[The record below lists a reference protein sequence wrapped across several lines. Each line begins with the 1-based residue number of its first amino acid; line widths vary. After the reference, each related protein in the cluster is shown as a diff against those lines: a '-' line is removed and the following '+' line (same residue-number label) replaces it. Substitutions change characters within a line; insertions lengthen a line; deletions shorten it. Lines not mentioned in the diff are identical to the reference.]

1 MSLVSQLHVTDVILH
16 LQNSI
21 KLLPCLCKYSLV
33 TAYSTPNPMRVA
45 PVSDDKKK
53 KKTRGSPNHGHQVHT
68 LNHSFSSVRSR
79 LLVFF
84 SFILSGRGALI
95 HKNAHTNTHTHL
107 SKLTDTLNFLFSSM
121 WPAPEPEDDEV
132 EILLNPSRS
141 IFGLLLYCGGTG
153 WAIPGGG
160 GITTAIAP
168 AAIGGPPG
176 GPPGGGGNGAAW
188 CNGGGVKGRWLCG
201 L

>member
-1 MSLVSQLHVTDVILH
+1 MLQPTPHQTPCGLHR
-16 LQNSI
+16 
-21 KLLPCLCKYSLV
+21 Y
-33 TAYSTPNPMRVA
+33 PMT
-45 PVSDDKKK
+45 KKK
-53 KKTRGSPNHGHQVHT
+53 PEAPQTTAIRST
-68 LNHSFSSVRSR
+68 HSITHSHPSV
-79 LLVFF
+79 LVYSFF
-84 SFILSGRGALI
+84 FIYSFGKGGALI